1 MLRISKDIRDV
12 AHRLLAAHDG
22 ALVGGIKADSFTIP
36 VDAVTWEDGT
46 IRLIVD
52 EDEPEI

>member
-12 AHRLLAAHDG
+12 AHRLLAAYDG
-22 ALVGGIKADSFTIP
+22 VLFGGIKAGSFMIP